1 MKNDAELSQTQ
12 RGVGLIGSTEPRVHT
27 PLLKGKS
34 KANEVADLAEKIGLP
49 LIPWQ
54 RWVLE
59 DLLTVNDDG
68 LWVKRTGIILVS
80 RQNGKTHLARM
91 LILAHLFLWNTK
103 NVLGMSSNRNMAL
116 DTFRQVSYTIE
127 GFGCSP
133 DGVVGETLH
142 SKHNSITP
150 MTGLIEIKCPNTATH
165 IETVLEN
172 KAPSKYIPQMQC
184 QMAVTGAKWCDFVS
198 FDPRVPED
206 LQLLVVRVERD
217 QEYIDSMEVEVK
229 QFLSEVLDLFNQLKA
244 RQK

>member
-1 MKNDAELSQTQ
+1 MEQKQLQRTAEWMQQRCGKVTASRVADVLSKIKSGESASRKNYKMELVVQ
-12 RGVGLIGSTEPRVHT
+12 RLTGQPQESFTNAAMEWGTATEP
-27 PLLKGKS
+27 
-34 KANEVADLAEKIGLP
+34 
-49 LIPWQ
+49 Q
-54 RWVLE
+54 
-59 DLLTVNDDG
+59 
-68 LWVKRTGIILVS
+68 
-80 RQNGKTHLARM
+80 ARM
-91 LILAHLFLWNTK
+91 AYEAHTGLF
-103 NVLGMSSNRNMAL
+103 VDEVGFI
-116 DTFRQVSYTIE
+116 DHPTIE

-244 RQK
+244 RQLCTK